1 MASRI
6 ALVTGANGFVGCY
19 VARALIARG
28 TAVRALVR
36 KGADL
41 RALEGLPC
49 ELAWGDLRDAEAV
62 EQATRGCEEVY
73 HVAADYRL
81 WVIDP
86 APMYAANVEGT
97 RNVLTA
103 AHRANVRR
111 VIHTS
116 TVGAIGIP
124 HGESGREDSPVSLD
138 DMVGH
143 YKRSKFLAEQEALK
157 AAREGV
163 PVVIVN
169 PSTPVGA
176 YDFKPTPTGRIIL
189 DFLNRRMPA
198 FMDTGLNLVDVEDTA
213 MGHLLAAERGVVG
226 EKYILGGENLTL
238 QAMLG
243 RLAKL
248 SGMSAP
254 AIRVPYAVAWT
265 FALGAE
271 AVARTITR
279 RPPRASLTEV
289 RMARKR
295 MFFDSSK
302 AREALGYTPRPI
314 DDALARAIEFFRS
327 TGAVRT
333 ASNVSAPASGL
344 RRDRDSAMHLLF
356 ATIALRPYVFVFLAC
371 YLAIAIVNFGL
382 RTTVLFTVLTFLVAW
397 ACEWSSVH
405 NGFPFGLYHYVQ
417 ATRGREIWVAG
428 VPFMDPISFTF
439 LSFASY
445 TVALLLSAP
454 LYRRGLTCARSTPGS
469 SDVRRGYG

>member
-1 MASRI
+1 
-6 ALVTGANGFVGCY
+6 

-62 EQATRGCEEVY
+62 ERATRGCDEVY

-97 RNVLTA
+97 RNVLSA
-103 AHRANVRR
+103 ARRANVRR

-124 HGESGREDSPVSLD
+124 YGESGREDSPVSLD

-143 YKRSKFLAEQEALK
+143 YKRSKFLAEQVALK
-157 AAREGV
+157 AAHEGV

-176 YDFKPTPTGRIIL
+176 YDYKPTPTGRIIL

-213 MGHLLAAERGVVG
+213 TGHLLAAERGVIG

-271 AVARTITR
+271 AIARTITR

-314 DDALARAIEFFRS
+314 DDALGRAIAFFRS

-333 ASNVSAPASGL
+333 ASNHRHSA
-344 RRDRDSAMHLLF
+344 
-356 ATIALRPYVFVFLAC
+356 
-371 YLAIAIVNFGL
+371 
-382 RTTVLFTVLTFLVAW
+382 
-397 ACEWSSVH
+397 
-405 NGFPFGLYHYVQ
+405 
-417 ATRGREIWVAG
+417 
-428 VPFMDPISFTF
+428 
-439 LSFASY
+439 
-445 TVALLLSAP
+445 
-454 LYRRGLTCARSTPGS
+454 
-469 SDVRRGYG
+469 